1 VIEERLICV
10 EQIDE
15 VVEKR
20 RSEPNLQT
28 VRAYSSRKR
37 SPSWSLIRR
46 GNKEFWCG
54 REIPMS
60 VKHVLV
66 AMRAKIEQ
74 HIAFNGQDIA
84 KGTPVAQIL
93 FYPPK
98 HGI

>member
-1 VIEERLICV
+1 
-10 EQIDE
+10 
-15 VVEKR
+15 
-20 RSEPNLQT
+20 
-28 VRAYSSRKR
+28 
-37 SPSWSLIRR
+37 
-46 GNKEFWCG
+46 
-54 REIPMS
+54 MS

-74 HIAFNGQDIA
+74 HIAFNGQGIA